1 MLSGETGKECSW
13 TGFQSHAQTIRDRR
27 ARMNFL
33 FSRSWSVGR
42 KVDSHNKKRMS
53 LWVDLQFSFKR
64 NVADCCFSCLDLL
77 RATDDF
83 AKVLN
88 WTIGSLSAVV
98 KRLKKWLVGTRQW
111 WAPVV
116 GMESGEMDVPGP
128 WSQTTGDNPAFQQGR
143 HPCPP
148 PHQLTTT
155 WSQTLRWPCTSVH
168 TSL

>member
-1 MLSGETGKECSW
+1 MECSW

-33 FSRSWSVGR
+33 ISRSRSVGR

-88 WTIGSLSAVV
+88 WTIGSLSAAV
-98 KRLKKWLVGTRQW
+98 KRLKKWLVGT
-111 WAPVV
+111 
-116 GMESGEMDVPGP
+116 SGGHGEWRDGCAGTLEPN
-128 WSQTTGDNPAFQQGR
+128 DGR
-143 HPCPP
+143 
-148 PHQLTTT
+148 
-155 WSQTLRWPCTSVH
+155 
-168 TSL
+168 